1 MPLTVLAFVDL
12 QLKNHDDWE
21 SVNNVREEGG
31 LKTRKNHAEIHIV
44 AIDGTFRQLFF
55 ESGALVRISGNT
67 IWFDSDQTNYL
78 ITDHTKKFPNNAKI
92 DDFEK

>member
-1 MPLTVLAFVDL
+1 MPITVLAFVDL

-21 SVNNVREEGG
+21 SINDFREDGV

-55 ESGALVRISGNT
+55 EKRSLIRISGNT
-67 IWFDSDQTNYL
+67 IWFDSDQSDYL
-78 ITDHTKKFPNNAKI
+78 ITDHSKKFPSNKRI
-92 DDFEK
+92 DE